1 MNIEVIKHDGTK
13 ELFCPDKLTKWA
25 SYASKKK
32 GDWLT
37 IAGKVYDLLPQT
49 IKSEDIHRLMTQVCV
64 DMGGIENSRVAARLE
79 LAKFRKNMERFIG
92 VKSNQP
98 FQEIYEAYVSK
109 GIWNKEVL
117 PSDFNKDWNEWYLEG
132 VLHQKEY
139 WSLVQWGDKYS
150 IKVNG
155 HPVETPHVALLASA
169 LAIHGD
175 TQDAKEM
182 YLELISGNLMT
193 PTPALN
199 GMRNGDFDTTSC
211 SLFSSDD
218 TKESIMV
225 ANYLTQ
231 AMTAK
236 KAGIGNFY
244 NVRSKG
250 DSVRGGAIDHIGK
263 LPIFREV
270 EAGSKI
276 LLQLSRGG
284 SVTTTVKCLDPEI
297 VELLFTKSQRTTI
310 DKRIDKIDYSFAV
323 NDAFID
329 AVKKNKD
336 WHLFSII
343 DAPEV
348 HKVFS
353 SDKET
358 YNKAVEEAL
367 ENGAKHSVLKA
378 RDLLTDHLIVRQETG
393 RYYAINLSRVN
404 QHTPFEDEIEQSNLC
419 LTGDT
424 LITIQYESGIVE
436 VVTLKELVS
445 IYHNNKKLKVLSFN
459 ERTKLAEF
467 EDITAAALMNDSA
480 SVMVIRTYGSSDIR
494 ATPEHKIFTSN
505 RGYVM
510 TKDLTDGDIL
520 ISSIN
525 GELKECRFLESFEIS
540 GSYEVYDITVNKN
553 HNFFANGIVVHN
565 CLEITQPTIPY
576 VDMQDL
582 IIGDENG
589 DSKGEISFCS
599 LGGVNYSK
607 LVGASDE
614 KIASIIKTGLKT
626 IKQMMNK
633 TPVLHETMSRK
644 MQERSNAGLGMSG
657 VADWLYQQGL
667 DYDGSEESL
676 NAVAWLAERHAYFS
690 YKASIELVEEGYAEP
705 VTKGIKKDWLPVDD
719 AMFISGYELQY
730 DWESLR
736 GKPRAFSSHNCVQP
750 FESSS
755 VFFDGTNSIYPA
767 RNSVISK
774 TSRAGTVVQYF
785 KHFTDE
791 FKSAWDIESRILSM
805 YYSVIQDF
813 TDLAIS
819 ADQYFNPELFPE
831 GKKPLSQAMK
841 EWIYHFELGNKTLYY
856 LNTKVQQGDI
866 IFNNSIEP
874 NNQVSDD
881 ELDFEDCD
889 DCKM

>member
-1 MNIEVIKHDGTK
+1 MKIEVIKHDGTK
-13 ELFCPDKLTKWA
+13 EFFCPDKLTKWA
-25 SYASKKK
+25 SYAAKKK

-98 FQEIYEAYVSK
+98 FQEIYEAYISK
-109 GIWNKEVL
+109 GIWKKDIL
-117 PSDFNKDWNEWYLEG
+117 PTQFNKDWNEWYLEG
-132 VLHQKEY
+132 ILQQKEY

-175 TQDAKEM
+175 TQDAKDM

-250 DSVRGGAIDHIGK
+250 DPVRGGAIDHIGK

-329 AVKKNKD
+329 AVKKNND
-336 WHLFSII
+336 WYLFSIV

-404 QHTPFEDEIEQSNLC
+404 QHTPFDDEIEQANLC
-419 LTGDT
+419 L
-424 LITIQYESGIVE
+424 E
-436 VVTLKELVS
+436 VV
-445 IYHNNKKLKVLSFN
+445 
-459 ERTKLAEF
+459 
-467 EDITAAALMNDSA
+467 
-480 SVMVIRTYGSSDIR
+480 
-494 ATPEHKIFTSN
+494 
-505 RGYVM
+505 
-510 TKDLTDGDIL
+510 
-520 ISSIN
+520 
-525 GELKECRFLESFEIS
+525 
-540 GSYEVYDITVNKN
+540 
-553 HNFFANGIVVHN
+553 
-565 CLEITQPTIPY
+565 QPTVPY

-582 IIGDENG
+582 LIGDENG

-676 NAVAWLAERHAYFS
+676 NAVAFLAERHAYFS

-705 VTKGIKKDWLPVDD
+705 VAKGIKKDWLPIDD

-730 DWESLR
+730 DWEPLR

-785 KHFTDE
+785 KYFTDE

-831 GKKPLSQAMK
+831 GKKPLSLAMK

-874 NNQVSDD
+874 NNQASSS
-881 ELDFEDCD
+881 ELDFENCE